1 MKTFFGVLFGIL
13 FAALLLVGGCTVMVG
28 GCTKAVVDA
37 ETNRQKAQ
45 FSTNQQVVGSSP
57 SPQNKENSPSV
68 SLAAPSPPR
77 QEWADANQAVRQG
90 DVQVRV
96 AKVAIDFVQI
106 KDFGSSQ
113 SKDKLFI
120 VSLAITNLS
129 PTKIVDYKG
138 WGARELDFSGED
150 RAGMKDDTDNSY
162 KRVHFGLGSRIEGQ
176 VFGNESIYPNKTLND
191 IVIFEPP
198 TDAAKFVLL
207 ELPASGFGGNGM
219 LRIKIPRAMWDEN
232 MIAAAEAARLKE
244 EHERAETQRQKEAEE
259 RRISEEK
266 KKQAAEQA
274 RWHTWTS
281 ADGKFSVKAKF
292 IRGVGNTIY
301 LEKENGSEIKVNK
314 EQLCEEDK
322 KWIDHKSWNSSS
334 E

>member
-13 FAALLLVGGCTVMVG
+13 FAAFLLVGGCAVMVG

-37 ETNRQKAQ
+37 EAERQKAAIT
-45 FSTNQQVVGSSP
+45 TNQQVVGSSP
-57 SPQNKENSPSV
+57 SPQSNGNPPPTSPT
-68 SLAAPSPPR
+68 PSPPK
-77 QEWADANQAVRQG
+77 QEWADASQAVRQG
-90 DVQVRV
+90 DVQVRI

-106 KDFGSSQ
+106 KSFGSSQ

-129 PTKIVDYKG
+129 PTKIVDYMG

-150 RAGMKDDTDNSY
+150 RAGMRDDTDNSY

-191 IVIFEPP
+191 IVVFEPP

-207 ELPASGFGGNGM
+207 QLPASGFGGNGM
-219 LRIKIPRAMWDEN
+219 LRIKIPRTMWDEN
-232 MIAAAEAARLKE
+232 MIAAAEAARLKA
-244 EHERAETQRQKEAEE
+244 EHDRAEAQRQKEAEE
-259 RRISEEK
+259 RRVVEEK
-266 KKQAAEQA
+266 RKQAVEQA